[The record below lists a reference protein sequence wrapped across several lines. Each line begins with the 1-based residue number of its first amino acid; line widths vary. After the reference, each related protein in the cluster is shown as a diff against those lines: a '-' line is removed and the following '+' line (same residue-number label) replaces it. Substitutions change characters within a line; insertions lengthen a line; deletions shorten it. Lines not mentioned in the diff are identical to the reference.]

1 MPGPSLLLL
10 ASHLAGGQLAGYG
23 PPPPDQEPL
32 ESESGGSG
40 GSHGHSDS
48 SDPLAWLREAIPGEP
63 GVDYPILSVAPETSF
78 ECTNRP
84 DGMYADTEADCQA
97 WHQCFGDRSWAFLC
111 PNGTIFNQELF
122 TCVWWFDFDCQS
134 AEGFYALNEGLYEA
148 ASSEVGSGEGGSGG
162 GRTLQV
168 LEEELGGYKSVEGPT
183 PVPTSE
189 TPGLYGAPSRRAGR
203 GFLRSSG
210 RARVRRRGNGKGSG
224 GSK

>member
-1 MPGPSLLLL
+1 MECMQTLK
-10 ASHLAGGQLAGYG
+10 Q
-23 PPPPDQEPL
+23 
-32 ESESGGSG
+32 SGGSG
-40 GSHGHSDS
+40 GSHGHS
-48 SDPLAWLREAIPGEP
+48 GEP

-134 AEGFYALNEGLYEA
+134 AEDFYALNEGLYEA
-148 ASSEVGSGEGGSGG
+148 AASSENGSGDGEGSG

-168 LEEELGGYKSVEGPT
+168 LDEELGGYRSVEGPT
-183 PVPTSE
+183 P
-189 TPGLYGAPSRRAGR
+189 
-203 GFLRSSG
+203 
-210 RARVRRRGNGKGSG
+210 
-224 GSK
+224 